1 MDDGGPVSF
10 RAMTRTGRF
19 RASVFLGVLW
29 GVTLLNTGAMAQ
41 TKEFVLDSKGE
52 WVQTRAAQEGSDEAV
67 MARARECLAGNEAG
81 RAEGLLTAWIE
92 SEGSQRSPYY
102 PEAHFLRGDARLA
115 RGREED
121 ALRDYEVIVLEYPG
135 SEMFT
140 KALERELEVAIQY
153 LRGMGRRIPLLLG
166 LRLDSGASL
175 AEEIILRA
183 NERLP
188 GSRLAEIGLL
198 ELADYYYA
206 QRDLKFAVTAYD
218 MFLLNFKRSEFR
230 AKAMQRR
237 VYANIARFKGPAYA
251 ATGLVDAKVQI
262 DEFAREFPQDAEKA
276 GLTDAMSARLDES
289 MAAQMLETA
298 AFYLKRDDWVGARF
312 TLRRLIRRYPQTAAA
327 SRAIETLRD
336 RGWLEEPAP
345 RQSPEMTPEADVKV
359 MP

>member
-1 MDDGGPVSF
+1 MLLGAG
-10 RAMTRTGRF
+10 
-19 RASVFLGVLW
+19 AS
-29 GVTLLNTGAMAQ
+29 AQ
-41 TKEFVLDSKGE
+41 TKEFVLDPKGE
-52 WVQTRAAQEGSDEAV
+52 WVQTRAPEEGSDEA
-67 MARARECLAGNEAG
+67 MIARAREFLAQGEPG
-81 RAEGLLTAWIE
+81 RAQGILTAWIE
-92 SEGSQRSPYY
+92 SEGSQKSPYY
-102 PEAHFLRGDARLA
+102 AEAHLLRGDARLT

-121 ALRDYEVIVLEYPG
+121 ALRDYEVIALEYPG
-135 SEMFT
+135 SEVFT

-153 LRGMGRRIPLLLG
+153 LQGMGRRIPLLLG

-175 AEEIILRA
+175 AEEIIIRA

-206 QRDLKFAVTAYD
+206 QRDLKMAVAAYD
-218 MFLLNFKRSEFR
+218 MFLLNFRRSEFR

-237 VYANIARFKGPAYA
+237 VYANIARFKGPAYD

-262 DEFAREFPQDAEKA
+262 DEFAREFPRDAERA

-312 TLRRLIRRYPQTAAA
+312 TLRRLIRRHPQTAAA
-327 SRAIETLRD
+327 SRAIETLRQ
-336 RGWLEEPAP
+336 RGWLEEPTPVKDAAP
-345 RQSPEMTPEADVKV
+345 EPEAGVKV
-359 MP
+359 TP